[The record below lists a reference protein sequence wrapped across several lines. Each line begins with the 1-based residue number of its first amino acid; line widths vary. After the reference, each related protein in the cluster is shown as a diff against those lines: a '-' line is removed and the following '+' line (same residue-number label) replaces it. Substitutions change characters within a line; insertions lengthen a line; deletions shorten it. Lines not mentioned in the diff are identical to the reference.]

1 MFQVVSHWAGFTGAP
16 GFTNFYFI
24 HSDPP
29 STGAQNAV
37 TNTANFWSACAAFF
51 PTTVS
56 ITVDPLVKVVEDTD
70 GELVDVITV
79 GTAPP
84 GVSGTLSGQ
93 GPSPAGACINWAT
106 TTIHGSRRIRGRTFL
121 VPIAALHFG
130 SAGSIGGSAQAGFQ
144 AAASGL
150 RTATGPTLGIWSRP
164 RDADPTA
171 TPPVTARTGLI
182 GPVTGNSVPS
192 KAVVLRSRRD

>member
-1 MFQVVSHWAGFTGAP
+1 MFQVVSHWSGFTGAP

-37 TNTANFWSACAAFF
+37 TNTANFWSACATFL

-56 ITVDPLVKVVEDTD
+56 IVVDPTVKVIEDVTGD
-70 GELVDVITV
+70 LVDVITV
-79 GTAPP
+79 GTPP
-84 GVSGTLSGQ
+84 SGVTGTLPGQ
-93 GPSPAGACINWAT
+93 GPSPAGACVNWST
-106 TTIHGSRRIRGRTFL
+106 TTVHGSRRIRGRTFI
-121 VPIAALHFG
+121 VPIAALHFNSG
-130 SAGSIGGSAQAGFQ
+130 GQVGGSAVSGFQ
-144 AAASGL
+144 AAASAL
-150 RTATGPTLGIWSRP
+150 RTATGPTLGVWSRP
-164 RDADPTA
+164 RAADPTA